1 MGLQT
6 VAGILA
12 RLLDSLRMSY
22 DCTRFTIGGGGALFL
37 ALCLSEAAAIA
48 HKLKERGCVDLILDV
63 LSCFQ

>member
-12 RLLDSLRMSY
+12 RLLDSLR
-22 DCTRFTIGGGGALFL
+22 FL